1 MNIQIKRGKVSEP
14 VKVVIYGPEGTG
26 KSTLASLLPA
36 PIVIDVEG
44 STGRLD
50 VARITP
56 SNAAEVAAAIKDVI
70 ANHSKEFKTLVV
82 DTADWVE
89 SMLTDAMCAAQRKA
103 SIAECGGGYGK
114 GYVELGRK
122 FSEVLD
128 LLDEAAGAGMH
139 VVVLAHVKTVKVSP
153 PDQIEGYTRYEL
165 KLNTE
170 HVASRLKEWAHMVL
184 FLRRDV
190 QLIKGK
196 DDRTKGGTE
205 SAQHLIQTAYTPA
218 WDAKNRHDL
227 PEALTYEKGILPVE
241 LARIF
246 VASPSKAEAKTPKPA
261 VVDVLAHAKKVEPV
275 ADQPVALTGYARLEE
290 LNCLPACAEV
300 IKKAMAHYNCME
312 MSDFTDDQLAKVL
325 ARCEQ
330 VKGSA

>member
-14 VKVVIYGPEGTG
+14 VKAVVYGGEGLG

-50 VARITP
+50 VARVSP
-56 SNAAEVAAAIKDVI
+56 STEAEVKAAINMIV
-70 ANHSKEFKTLVV
+70 ANHSKEFKTLVI

-89 SMLTDAMCAAQRKA
+89 SMIAEAMCAAQRKA

-122 FSEVLD
+122 FSEILD
-128 LLDEAAGAGMH
+128 LLDTAAAVGMH
-139 VVVLAHVKTVKVSP
+139 VVVLAHQKTVKVSP

-170 HVASRLKEWAHMVL
+170 HVAAKLKEWAHMIL

-196 DDRTKGGTE
+196 DDRIKGGTD
-205 SAQHLIQTAYTPA
+205 SAPHLIQTAFTPA

-227 PEALTYEKGILPVE
+227 PETLTYEKGVLPVE
-241 LARIF
+241 LKRIF
-246 VASPSKAEAKTPKPA
+246 TSEAVAAPTAAKPEVKPA
-261 VVDVLAHAKKVEPV
+261 EP
-275 ADQPVALTGYARLEE
+275 QPTPPPQQTGIDRLKE
-290 LNCLPACAEV
+290 LGAIPACAEV
-300 IKKAMAHYNCME
+300 IKKALTHYVCMDICE
-312 MSDFTDDQLAKVL
+312 LTEEQQAKVL

-330 VKGSA
+330 VKGN

>member
-1 MNIQIKRGKVSEP
+1 MNMQIKRGKINEP
-14 VKVVIYGPEGTG
+14 VKAVIYGGEGLG

-50 VARITP
+50 VARIAP
-56 SNAAEVAAAIKDVI
+56 SSEAEVKAAINMIV
-70 ANHSKEFKTLVV
+70 ANHSKEFKTLVI

-89 SMLTDAMCAAQRKA
+89 SMIAEAMCSTQRKA

-122 FSEVLD
+122 FAEILD
-128 LLDEAAGAGMH
+128 LLDAAAACGMH
-139 VVVLAHVKTVKVSP
+139 VVVLAHQKTVKVSP

-170 HVASRLKEWAHMVL
+170 HVAAKLKEWAHMIL

-196 DDRTKGGTE
+196 DDRIKGGTD
-205 SAQHLIQTAYTPA
+205 SAPHLIQTAFTPA

-227 PEALTYEKGILPVE
+227 PETLVYEKGVLPVE
-241 LARIF
+241 LKRIF
-246 VASPSKAEAKTPKPA
+246 DAAPAKIEPKT
-261 VVDVLAHAKKVEPV
+261 EPKQEPKQEPKTETKIGI
-275 ADQPVALTGYARLEE
+275 DRLKE
-290 LNCLPACAEV
+290 LQFIPACAEV
-300 IKKAMAHYNCME
+300 IKKALSHYVCME
-312 MSDFTDDQLAKVL
+312 LSDLTEEQMAKVL

-330 VKGSA
+330 VKGS